1 MGMLVN
7 IFMAVYILQVF
18 LYGILD
24 SIFKATLLGMSDGCC
39 QFLDEET

>member
-1 MGMLVN
+1 MLVN

-18 LYGILD
+18 LYTLD
-24 SIFKATLLGMSDGCC
+24 SKFKATLLGKYDGRC